1 MIDARK
7 PSPLGQAPPRLA
19 KGVLPDSFSLGEK
32 VAAGRMRVNALA
44 CFFADLTR
52 SPSLQ
57 PAPAGRGSLPIWVPW
72 RSFAVF
78 VLAATAALGQAGDHT
93 STLQFKNGDWLRGT
107 LAAYDQAGGVTWRH
121 VDTAVPLRFSMD
133 QITGITLDGTA
144 VGRLSAGNLC
154 EVQLVNGDHFRG
166 NLAGATAEH
175 FLFDTWHAGRLQLR
189 RSTVRKIAPMPR
201 GLKTLFQGPEN
212 DAGWTHGK
220 INNETIGESGNW
232 RHHNGGFHAKA
243 AASIAR
249 DLGLPDRSHISFDLE
264 WSGSMHLA
272 FALYTDSLQ
281 PISLSTKENEPD
293 FGGFYSVQVNSYS
306 VNLLP
311 VKKREPLTYLG
322 QATVPGFRN
331 QSKAR
336 LEFFA
341 SKPQRLIAVAIDGKV
356 IRKWTD
362 TKGFAGEG
370 SGVRIV
376 HQGRGAVRISNL
388 RVEEWDGRFQGPPT
402 HPLGAKDD
410 LVKLVNNDRMQGR
423 VDGVDGGKLN
433 VTTAEGGFPVP
444 LDRVKQIEPST
455 GKTAATVPLEHRVRA
470 HFSDGS
476 RLTFKLNRWAT
487 DGVEAQS
494 PAFGTATFKP
504 TSIMRLEFQPGNK

>member
-1 MIDARK
+1 M
-7 PSPLGQAPPRLA
+7 
-19 KGVLPDSFSLGEK
+19 
-32 VAAGRMRVNALA
+32 
-44 CFFADLTR
+44 R
-52 SPSLQ
+52 SPSPQ
-57 PAPAGRGSLPIWVPW
+57 PSPAGRGSLSIRVPS

-78 VLAATAALGQAGDHT
+78 VLAATAALCQAGENK
-93 STLQFKNGDWLRGT
+93 STLHFRNGDWLRGT
-107 LAAYDQAGGVTWRH
+107 MAAYDQAGGVTWH
-121 VDTAVPLRFSMD
+121 HADASGPLRFNTS
-133 QITGITLDGTA
+133 QLTGITLDGA
-144 VGRLSAGNLC
+144 AIGQLGAGNLC
-154 EVQLVNGDHFRG
+154 EVLLVNGDHFRG
-166 NLAGATAEH
+166 NFAGATDEH
-175 FLFDTWHAGRLQLR
+175 FLIDTWHAGRLQLR
-189 RSTVRKIAPMPR
+189 RNAVRKIAPLPR

-212 DAGWTHGK
+212 DDGWTHGK

-232 RHHNGGFHAKA
+232 RYHNGGFHAKA

-249 DLGLPDRSHISFDLE
+249 DLDLPDSAHLSFDLE

-293 FGGFYSVQVNSYS
+293 FGGFYSVQINSYS

-311 VKKREPLTYLG
+311 VKKHEPLTYLG
-322 QATVPGFRN
+322 QATVPDFRKKP
-331 QSKAR
+331 KAR

-341 SKPQRLIAVAIDGKV
+341 SKAQRMVAVAIDGKV

-362 TKGFAGEG
+362 SRGFAGQG
-370 SGVRIV
+370 TGVRIV

-388 RVEEWDGRFQGPPT
+388 RVEEWDGRFKGPPT

-423 VDGVDGGKLN
+423 VDGIDGDKLN

-444 LDRVKQIEPST
+444 LDRVKQIEP
-455 GKTAATVPLEHRVRA
+455 ATSRAPANVGIEHRVRA

-476 RLTFKLNRWAT
+476 RLTFVLNRWSA
-487 DGVEAQS
+487 DGVEAHS
-494 PAFGTATFKP
+494 PGFGSATFKP
-504 TSIMRLEFQPGNK
+504 GSITRLEFQPKNK